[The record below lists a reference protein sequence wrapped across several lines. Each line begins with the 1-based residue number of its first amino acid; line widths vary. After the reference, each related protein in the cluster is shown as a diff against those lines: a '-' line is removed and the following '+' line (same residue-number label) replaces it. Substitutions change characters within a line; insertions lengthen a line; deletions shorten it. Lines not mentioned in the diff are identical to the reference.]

1 MPNNFGEILRALRK
15 ERGLTAVQLS
25 KMINISQSKISK
37 IETGKY
43 KKIDPDLVQK
53 IYRMFNVSADQIL
66 GLKDRDDSC
75 YTKVINLPQKKAED
89 LKNALAYAREEF
101 SKLTLQD
108 ERVSEIIDVLDSF
121 SIELNPDGNNVSIIC
136 HRGFIHGG
144 WLTESQ
150 TSYALVLM
158 SFFSEL
164 CYKAKRVV
172 KKIQKTEYSIAI
184 NALTSYL
191 GRVFR
196 EQALYNVKAD
206 FDFKAKEF
214 NKEFK
219 MFIEEAIATLSFESE
234 STDDMLKEIRGIY
247 ETIIFENG
255 KIKYYDF
262 VSKVVKDVDIN
273 NAVEIQYMFMNLYSQ
288 AYAETRMLENNHEYE
303 DIYGIVLQQIIMMRV
318 LIPKYFLA
326 QKKGSI

>member
-1 MPNNFGEILRALRK
+1 MPNNFGGILRALRK

-25 KMINISQSKISK
+25 KMINISQSTISK

-43 KKIDPDLVQK
+43 KKIDPNLIQK

-66 GLKDRDDSC
+66 GLEDKDDSC
-75 YTKVINLPQKKAED
+75 YTKAINLPQKKAED
-89 LKNALAYAREEF
+89 LKNALVYAREEF

-108 ERVSEIIDVLDSF
+108 ERVSEITDVLDSF
-121 SIELNPDGNNVSIIC
+121 SIELNPDGNNVSVIC
-136 HRGFIHGG
+136 HRGFIQGG
-144 WLTESQ
+144 WLSESQ

-158 SFFSEL
+158 NFFSEL
-164 CYKAKRVV
+164 CYKAKKVAN
-172 KKIQKTEYSIAI
+172 KIQKTEYSIAI

-196 EQALYNVKAD
+196 EQALYNIKVD
-206 FDFKAKEF
+206 YDFKAKEF
-214 NKEFK
+214 YREFK
-219 MFIEEAIATLSFESE
+219 MLIEEAIAILTFKSDE
-234 STDDMLKEIRGIY
+234 MLKEIRGIY

-262 VSKVVKDVDIN
+262 ISKCVKDVDIN
-273 NAVEIQYMFMNLYSQ
+273 NAVEIQYMFMNLYAKS
-288 AYAETRMLENNHEYE
+288 YAETRMLEQNHEYE

-326 QKKGSI
+326 QREGSH